1 MSAATID
8 ENSLRALL
16 KMVQEGGGTFC
27 ISRTTLTLLD
37 KTKYTWVVGPA
48 WCKNAVVGPARCK
61 NAVVGPV
68 LSRIGVKMQLLD
80 QGKKHSF

>member
-1 MSAATID
+1 MDYASGGPTAPAPY
-8 ENSLRALL
+8 NKRALL

-48 WCKNAVVGPARCK
+48 WCKNAVVGPAWCK
-61 NAVVGPV
+61 NEVVGP
-68 LSRIGVKMQLLD
+68 GVKMQLLD
-80 QGKKHSF
+80 Q